1 VVAERKKAAG
11 MSHLLSSVPEEYAGT
26 RGKPWGR
33 LKSIG
38 KQNAGSHELHATTV
52 SIGRRREC
60 TVEIPPSSEHA
71 VISGHHCTI
80 TLNPTTGEVMIEDL
94 SSNGTFVNLKR
105 LEQGKCMPLRPK
117 DRIGFSEPIG
127 DPSAEGAP
135 PLPAYAF
142 AFEDLLI
149 GDRPWLPPC
158 RELITSERT
167 YLECLEKMVT
177 SYLRPLRQWAQEQAT
192 DSVAAAAERKG
203 VVTVQELGEV
213 FGNVEAL
220 LTINGDLYT
229 DLHGVRGREPDPR
242 LQARV
247 LAVWAHGPGR
257 YYEPHVKGFHDA
269 HAKLTQLLTKRPLFA
284 AAVRVLELQ
293 PQMKGLRLQQL
304 LITTVHPLMAS
315 LMAC

>member
-1 VVAERKKAAG
+1 
-11 MSHLLSSVPEEYAGT
+11 
-26 RGKPWGR
+26 
-33 LKSIG
+33 
-38 KQNAGSHELHATTV
+38 
-52 SIGRRREC
+52 
-60 TVEIPPSSEHA
+60 
-71 VISGHHCTI
+71 
-80 TLNPTTGEVMIEDL
+80 
-94 SSNGTFVNLKR
+94 
-105 LEQGKCMPLRPK
+105 
-117 DRIGFSEPIG
+117 
-127 DPSAEGAP
+127 
-135 PLPAYAF
+135 
-142 AFEDLLI
+142 
-149 GDRPWLPPC
+149 
-158 RELITSERT
+158 
-167 YLECLEKMVT
+167 MVT